1 MGLTIVAITE
11 SVDASLA
18 LVHDDKNEGKSVF
31 FEQVSFENFRSFCWF
46 PVFFR
51 IMAGHLHT
59 LVPVRHVVFQGTL
72 EAQRNNFCL
81 YIYYM
86 LLLLLMSVHA

>member
-51 IMAGHLHT
+51 IMATYPGPSQTCCLPRDT
-59 LVPVRHVVFQGTL
+59 GSTKKQFLPLYLGLV
-72 EAQRNNFCL
+72 
-81 YIYYM
+81 
-86 LLLLLMSVHA
+86 